1 MAQRIACIVLVE
13 LQKTR
18 KLPTAVDLARTV
30 EVSTAMGLPP
40 MEIGK
45 TINAM
50 LDHGSRYMNME
61 KALGAG
67 MSLVLGCHLP
77 ES

>member
-1 MAQRIACIVLVE
+1 MAQRIACIVLVK
-13 LQKTR
+13 LQRTKR
-18 KLPTAVDLARTV
+18 LPTVVDLAQTV
-30 EVSTAMGLPP
+30 DVGTTMGLPP

-61 KALGAG
+61 KVLGTG